1 MKDIAI
7 YGAGGFGREV
17 VCLINA
23 INKQAKV
30 WNFIGFF
37 DDGKEKGTKNEYG
50 EVLGGIEELNN
61 IDKPLSIVIAIA
73 TPKIV
78 RQLVE
83 NIKSPLIEF
92 PNLIAPDVYFLDK
105 ENIEIGQGNIFS
117 FGCIVSCNV
126 EIGSFNIFNF
136 GVSIGHDTKIYDY
149 NSVMPSVKISGEV
162 VIGNS
167 NYFGVNSTILQQIR
181 IGDNTVV
188 GANSLII
195 KKTKDGQTYVGSPAT
210 IIKY

>member
-23 INKQAKV
+23 INNQAKV

-78 RQLVE
+78 RKLVE

-92 PNLIAPDVYFLDK
+92 PNLIAPDVVIFD
-105 ENIEIGQGNIFS
+105 ENNIEIGKGNIIS
-117 FGCIVSCNV
+117 FGCTLSCNV
-126 EIGSFNIFNF
+126 IIGNFNIFNG
-136 GVSIGHDTKIYDY
+136 GVSIGHDTKIDNY
-149 NSVMPSVKISGEV
+149 NSIMPAVKISGEV
-162 VIGNS
+162 VIGNE
-167 NYFGVNSTILQQIR
+167 NYLGVNSTILQQIR
-181 IGDNTVV
+181 IGNYTVV

>member
-23 INKQAKV
+23 INKQANV

-61 IDKPLSIVIAIA
+61 LDKPLSIVIAIA

-92 PNLIAPDVYFLDK
+92 PNLIAPDVVIFD
-105 ENIEIGQGNIFS
+105 ENNIEIGKGNIIS
-117 FGCIVSCNV
+117 FGCTLSCNV
-126 EIGSFNIFNF
+126 IIGNFNIFNG
-136 GVSIGHDTKIYDY
+136 GVSIGHDTKIDNY
-149 NSVMPSVKISGEV
+149 NSIMPAVKISGEV
-162 VIGNS
+162 VIGNE
-167 NYFGVNSTILQQIR
+167 NYLGVNSTILQQIR
-181 IGDNTVV
+181 IGNYTVV

-195 KKTKDGQTYVGSPAT
+195 RKTKDGQTYVGSPAT

>member
-92 PNLIAPDVYFLDK
+92 PNLIAPDVIFLDK
-105 ENIEIGQGNIFS
+105 D
-117 FGCIVSCNV
+117 NV
-126 EIGSFNIFNF
+126 EIGKGNIFGFGCSLSINVSIGNYNIFN
-136 GVSIGHDTKIYDY
+136 GGISVGHDTKITDF
-149 NSVMPSVKISGEV
+149 NSIMPAVKISGEV
-162 VIGNS
+162 VIGS
-167 NYFGVNSTILQQIR
+167 GNYFGVNSTILQQIS
-181 IGDNTVV
+181 IGNDTVI

-195 KKTKDGQTYVGSPAT
+195 RKTKDGKTYVGSPAT

>member
-78 RQLVE
+78 RKLVE

-92 PNLIAPDVYFLDK
+92 PNLIAPDVVIFD
-105 ENIEIGQGNIFS
+105 ENNIEIGKGNIIS
-117 FGCIVSCNV
+117 FGCTLSCNV
-126 EIGSFNIFNF
+126 IIGNFNIFNG
-136 GVSIGHDTKIYDY
+136 GVSIGHDTKIDNY
-149 NSVMPSVKISGEV
+149 NSIMPAVKISGEV
-162 VIGNS
+162 VIGNE
-167 NYFGVNSTILQQIR
+167 NYLGVNSTILQQIR
-181 IGDNTVV
+181 IGNYTVV

-195 KKTKDGQTYVGSPAT
+195 RKTKDGQTYVGSPAT